1 LEKSIF
7 SREFE
12 AFCRLLRVVR
22 QEAGLSQ
29 YGLAD
34 RLGTTQSWVSK
45 CERGERRID
54 AVELRRFC
62 MAMGIRTDEFMR
74 RLDEEIDRMPNLV
87 QDEHSVK

>member
-7 SREFE
+7 SREYE
-12 AFCRLLRVVR
+12 VFCRLLRTVR

-29 YGLAD
+29 YSMAD
-34 RLGTTQSWVSK
+34 RLQTTQSWISK

-62 MAMGIRTDEFMR
+62 MAMGIRPDAFMR
-74 RLDEEIDRMPNLV
+74 RLDEAIQALP
-87 QDEHSVK
+87 QDEGGS